1 MYHWKGFTYNEDGSL
16 TTPKGKTLSVQFM
29 TEVAHDY
36 KGCNRIYKP
45 FALLFWQ
52 DCKNGKASNWEV
64 SK

>member
-1 MYHWKGFTYNEDGSL
+1 MYHWEGFTYNEDGSL
-16 TTPKGKTLSVQFM
+16 TTPKRTLSAQEM
-29 TEVAHDY
+29 AEIALDY

-45 FALLFWQ
+45 FALLFWI